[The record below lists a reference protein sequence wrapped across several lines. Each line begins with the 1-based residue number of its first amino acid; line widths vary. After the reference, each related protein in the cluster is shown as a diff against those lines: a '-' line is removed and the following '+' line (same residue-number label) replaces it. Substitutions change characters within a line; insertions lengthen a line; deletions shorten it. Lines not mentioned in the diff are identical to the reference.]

1 MAEQPRTPFSAA
13 RFLRNAL
20 AIALIVAC
28 GALVYREW
36 VRPNLFPKNFGV
48 VTEGVLYR
56 SGKLTPAATEKVVRE
71 HGIRTIVDLGAFEPG
86 TREERLAQRTA
97 DALGVDRVRMDL
109 EGDATGNPN
118 FYAEALRIMT
128 DPERQPVLVQCGA
141 GSERTGCAV
150 AMYRHLVEGVSM
162 DDAYAETQRY
172 KHNPRRNPRLREVFE
187 AWTEPVG
194 RAVHEGVDV
203 PGAEPLNPAAA
214 GSP

>member
-1 MAEQPRTPFSAA
+1 MPEQPRAAFSVA

-20 AIALIVAC
+20 AVALIVTGGVLA
-28 GALVYREW
+28 YREW

-56 SGKLTPAATEKVVRE
+56 SGKLTPAATEKVVHA

-86 TREERLAQRTA
+86 TRGERLAQRTA
-97 DALGVDRVRMDL
+97 DALGVVRVRLDL

-118 FYAEALRIMT
+118 YYAQALRIMT

-141 GSERTGCAV
+141 GSERTGCAI
-150 AMYRHLVEGVSM
+150 AMYRHLVEGVPM
-162 DDAYAETQRY
+162 DDAYAETLRY
-172 KHNPRRNPRLREVFE
+172 KHNPRRNPRLREVFD

-194 RAVHEGVDV
+194 RALREGGQV
-203 PGAEPLNPAAA
+203 PGAKPLTLR
-214 GSP
+214 

>member
-1 MAEQPRTPFSAA
+1 MPKQPRGTFSLA

-20 AIALIVAC
+20 AVALIVTGGVLA
-28 GALVYREW
+28 YREW
-36 VRPNLFPKNFGV
+36 VRPNLIPKNFGV

-128 DPERQPVLVQCGA
+128 DLARQPVLVQCGA
-141 GSERTGCAV
+141 GSERTGCVV
-150 AMYRHLVEGVSM
+150 AMYRHLVEGVPM

-172 KHNPRRNPRLREVFE
+172 KHSPRRNPRLREVFD

-194 RAVHEGVDV
+194 RALREGGEVR
-203 PGAEPLNPAAA
+203 GAEPLTLR
-214 GSP
+214 

>member
-1 MAEQPRTPFSAA
+1 MPRQPREPFSVAG
-13 RFLRNAL
+13 FLRNAL
-20 AIALIVAC
+20 AIGLIVTVGVLA
-28 GALVYREW
+28 YREW

-56 SGKLTPAATEKVVRE
+56 SGELTPAAVEKVVRR
-71 HGIRTIVDLGAFEPG
+71 HAIRTIVDLGAFEPG

-97 DALGVDRVRMDL
+97 DALGVDRFRMDL

-118 FYAEALRIMT
+118 YYAEALRIMT

-150 AMYRHLVEGVSM
+150 AMYRHLVEGVPM

-194 RAVHEGVDV
+194 RALREGGGV
-203 PGAEPLNPAAA
+203 PGAQPLTQR
-214 GSP
+214 

>member
-1 MAEQPRTPFSAA
+1 MPRQPRAPCSIAGFV
-13 RFLRNAL
+13 RNAL
-20 AIALIVAC
+20 AVALIVTVGVLA
-28 GALVYREW
+28 YREW

-56 SGKLTPAATEKVVRE
+56 SGKLTAAATEKVVRE
-71 HGIRTIVDLGAFEPG
+71 YGIRTIVDLGAFEPG

-118 FYAEALRIMT
+118 YYAQALRIMT
-128 DPERQPVLVQCGA
+128 DPARQPVLVQCGA

-150 AMYRHLVEGVSM
+150 AMYRHLVEGVAM
-162 DDAYAETQRY
+162 DEAYAETQRY

-194 RAVHEGVDV
+194 RALREGGDV
-203 PGAEPLNPAAA
+203 PGAEPLAVR
-214 GSP
+214 